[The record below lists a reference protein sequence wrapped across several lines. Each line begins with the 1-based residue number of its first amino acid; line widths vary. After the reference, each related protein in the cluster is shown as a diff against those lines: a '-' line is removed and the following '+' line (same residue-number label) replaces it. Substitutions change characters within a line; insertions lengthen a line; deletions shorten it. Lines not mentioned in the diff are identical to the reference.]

1 MREARIDARDTPSA
15 RAGASGARPPDGRV
29 VARPVRFVHNRG
41 GRARAIAARGERSP
55 TERFGT
61 NVKIAS
67 VIAGRMFTRGAN
79 EAGTFAPPD
88 LTRAGDGVVDAA
100 LAGARRARPSNVMA
114 SPPPHDATS
123 AVTRALVLSNAAPGA
138 VGQSVGLATAL
149 GFAPPR
155 ADSALVDAED
165 GGPPDAPGDVHCAIR
180 LVGEAAFVA
189 SAPPPAP
196 SSLGVSLVALAQRL
210 VRSLPASWHVRL
222 HALVEALAGGP
233 SALGDV
239 IFLGADLRGVAR
251 RALAARAEGLGRTL
265 VLASGRGTV
274 PACAAL
280 KRRCGS
286 AVFAAQAQN
295 PRCDPRRFDLVVLP
309 RHDLAAA
316 PPGSSSRGVMNN
328 NVLVADGAMHALDRA
343 TLAAARERWRSTFRP
358 KARPRVVVCV
368 GAATRRFRLPTREH
382 RAFAEDTRRLV
393 DAAREL
399 RGGSTFVTCSRRT
412 PETFR
417 AAIEAAFER
426 TGDGGGSRGDLERS
440 ANTTDTWVFDDA
452 AASAAAADERPS
464 LAGVRSADDAFVG
477 AMAWADAC
485 VVTADSASMLSE
497 AASLRFAA
505 DDDDSKDDEED
516 DSATVASA
524 SGSNRREG
532 PPRAET
538 GAPVPLFV
546 AGAAAASGK
555 ARRLVDA
562 LVAAGRAVRLEN
574 AGGEK
579 GGGGERE
586 RERER
591 GEGRWD
597 AAAAAAAAVRARA
610 GDVRPG
616 GGAAR
621 GTTA

>member
-1 MREARIDARDTPSA
+1 
-15 RAGASGARPPDGRV
+15 
-29 VARPVRFVHNRG
+29 
-41 GRARAIAARGERSP
+41 
-55 TERFGT
+55 
-61 NVKIAS
+61 
-67 VIAGRMFTRGAN
+67 
-79 EAGTFAPPD
+79 
-88 LTRAGDGVVDAA
+88 
-100 LAGARRARPSNVMA
+100 MA
-114 SPPPHDATS
+114 SPPPLDATS

-165 GGPPDAPGDVHCAIR
+165 GGPGDAPGDVHCAIR

-343 TLAAARERWRSTFRP
+343 TLAAARERWRSTFFP

-368 GAATRRFRLPTREH
+368 GAATRRFRLPPREH

-399 RGGSTFVTCSRRT
+399 RGGSAFVTCSRRT
-412 PETFR
+412 PETLR

-426 TGDGGGSRGDLERS
+426 TGDGGGRRGDLERS
-440 ANTTDTWVFDDA
+440 SANINTDTWVFDDA
-452 AASAAAADERPS
+452 AASAAAADERGTS
-464 LAGVRSADDAFVG
+464 LAGVRSVDDAFVG

-505 DDDDSKDDEED
+505 ADDDSKDDEED

-532 PPRAET
+532 PRRAET

-562 LVAAGRAVRLEN
+562 LVAAGRAVRLED

-591 GEGRWD
+591 ERGEGVD

-610 GDVRPG
+610 ATFDRAQAPRGGDRVTRARESGGRPRVREPTH
-616 GGAAR
+616 AR
-621 GTTA
+621 GSTDTT

>member
-1 MREARIDARDTPSA
+1 M
-15 RAGASGARPPDGRV
+15 AS
-29 VARPVRFVHNRG
+29 
-41 GRARAIAARGERSP
+41 
-55 TERFGT
+55 
-61 NVKIAS
+61 
-67 VIAGRMFTRGAN
+67 
-79 EAGTFAPPD
+79 APP
-88 LTRAGDGVVDAA
+88 L
-100 LAGARRARPSNVMA
+100 
-114 SPPPHDATS
+114 DATS

-165 GGPPDAPGDVHCAIR
+165 GGPRDAPGDVHCAIR

-222 HALVEALAGGP
+222 HALFEALAGGP

-343 TLAAARERWRSTFRP
+343 TLAAARERWRSTFFP

-368 GAATRRFRLPTREH
+368 GAATRRFRLPPREH

-399 RGGSTFVTCSRRT
+399 RGGSAFVTCSRRT
-412 PETFR
+412 PETLR

-426 TGDGGGSRGDLERS
+426 TGDGGGIRGDLERL
-440 ANTTDTWVFDDA
+440 ANTDAWVFDEA

-505 DDDDSKDDEED
+505 DDDDSKDEEED
-516 DSATVASA
+516 DSATAASA

-532 PPRAET
+532 PRRAET

-562 LVAAGRAVRLEN
+562 LVAAGRAVRLED

-591 GEGRWD
+591 GAGGGEGRWD
-597 AAAAAAAAVRARA
+597 AAAAAAAEVRARA

-616 GGAAR
+616 GGGAR
-621 GTTA
+621 GTPA

>member
-1 MREARIDARDTPSA
+1 M
-15 RAGASGARPPDGRV
+15 AS
-29 VARPVRFVHNRG
+29 
-41 GRARAIAARGERSP
+41 
-55 TERFGT
+55 
-61 NVKIAS
+61 
-67 VIAGRMFTRGAN
+67 
-79 EAGTFAPPD
+79 APP
-88 LTRAGDGVVDAA
+88 L
-100 LAGARRARPSNVMA
+100 
-114 SPPPHDATS
+114 DATS

-165 GGPPDAPGDVHCAIR
+165 GGPRDAPGDVHCAIC

-309 RHDLAAA
+309 RHDLAA

-328 NVLVADGAMHALDRA
+328 NVLVADGTMHALDRA
-343 TLAAARERWRSTFRP
+343 TLAAARERWRSTFFP

-399 RGGSTFVTCSRRT
+399 RGGSAFVTCSRRT
-412 PETFR
+412 PETLR

-426 TGDGGGSRGDLERS
+426 TGDGGVSRGDLERS
-440 ANTTDTWVFDDA
+440 SANINTDTWVFDDA
-452 AASAAAADERPS
+452 AASAAAADERGPS
-464 LAGVRSADDAFVG
+464 LAGVRSVDDAFVG

-505 DDDDSKDDEED
+505 DDDDSKDEEED

-524 SGSNRREG
+524 SGSSNRREG
-532 PPRAET
+532 PRRAET

-562 LVAAGRAVRLEN
+562 LVAAGRAVRLED

-579 GGGGERE
+579 GGGGERERE

>member
-1 MREARIDARDTPSA
+1 
-15 RAGASGARPPDGRV
+15 
-29 VARPVRFVHNRG
+29 
-41 GRARAIAARGERSP
+41 
-55 TERFGT
+55 
-61 NVKIAS
+61 
-67 VIAGRMFTRGAN
+67 
-79 EAGTFAPPD
+79 
-88 LTRAGDGVVDAA
+88 
-100 LAGARRARPSNVMA
+100 MA
-114 SPPPHDATS
+114 SPPPLDATS

-165 GGPPDAPGDVHCAIR
+165 GGRFAIR

-189 SAPPPAP
+189 SAPPRAP

-343 TLAAARERWRSTFRP
+343 TLAAARERWRSTFFP

-399 RGGSTFVTCSRRT
+399 RGGSAFVTCSRRT
-412 PETFR
+412 PETLR

-440 ANTTDTWVFDDA
+440 SANTTDTWVFDDA
-452 AASAAAADERPS
+452 AASAAAADERGPS
-464 LAGVRSADDAFVG
+464 LAGVRSVDDAFVG

-505 DDDDSKDDEED
+505 DDDDSKDEEED
-516 DSATVASA
+516 DSATAASA

-532 PPRAET
+532 PRRAET

-562 LVAAGRAVRLEN
+562 LVAAGRAVRLEDV
-574 AGGEK
+574 GGEK

-616 GGAAR
+616 GGGAR
-621 GTTA
+621 GTPA